1 MAERQV
7 QRFSWTGMGVIVG
20 LGVITYFLVQA
31 GKGGL
36 LGLYVFATG
45 LLVVLLAAVAFDWGV
60 KSPSAPLIEEE
71 KQAVAD
77 SALPVQPAKIKSRK
91 RRR

>member
-7 QRFSWTGMGVIVG
+7 QRFSWTGMGVIAG
-20 LGVITYFLVQA
+20 MGVITYFLVQA

-45 LLVVLLAAVAFDWGV
+45 ILVALLIAVAFDIGI
-60 KSPSAPLIEEE
+60 KRRSAPLIEQE
-71 KQAVAD
+71 QAEAD
-77 SALPVQPAKIKSRK
+77 APVPVQPAKVKSRK